1 MDSMRDF
8 ANASDDDLLHLM
20 MGGRMMGGRMKAG
33 DEDAFT
39 ELYRRHQ
46 GRVYRFALHMSGK
59 ADVAEE
65 VTQEVFIFLMRGAR
79 QYQPSR
85 GTIAAFLIGVAR
97 KHVLRR
103 LECDRVYDGGPLD
116 EERGVDHDLLGSI
129 ARSRQIECIRKALVA
144 LPQHYREV
152 LVLCDLEELDYAQ
165 TAQALGCPVGTVRSR
180 LNRARAMLAIR
191 LRSIERCPA

>member
-1 MDSMRDF
+1 MDPMRDL
-8 ANASDDDLLHLM
+8 ANASDDDLLHQM
-20 MGGRMMGGRMKAG
+20 MGSPLTGG
-33 DEDAFT
+33 DEEAFT

-46 GRVYRFALHMSGK
+46 GRVYRFALHMSGN

-65 VTQEVFIFLMRGAR
+65 VTQEVFMFLMRGAR
-79 QYQPSR
+79 QYEPSR
-85 GTIAAFLIGVAR
+85 GSLAAFLIGVAR

-103 LECDRVYDGGPLD
+103 LECERVYGGPPD
-116 EERGVDHDLLGSI
+116 EEHAVEHDLLGNV

-152 LVLCDLEELDYAQ
+152 LVLCDLEEFDYAQ
-165 TAQALGCPVGTVRSR
+165 TAEALGCPVGTVRSR

-191 LRSIERCPA
+191 LRSMERCPA